1 MIEYTV
7 RVYDNGHKFWVLNGK
22 YHREDGPAAE
32 WSRGENQWW
41 LNGELH
47 RVDGPAIVQPDGHKE
62 WWLNG
67 KQVTEEEHKKL
78 TSKAPCQG
86 KVVVIDGI
94 EYRLEENT
102 P

>member
-7 RVYDNGHKFWVLNGK
+7 RVYDGVDEYWYLNNDLRRIEGAGGYK
-22 YHREDGPAAE
+22 AYFLKSQLHREEGPAVVNA
-32 WSRGENQWW
+32 
-41 LNGELH
+41 
-47 RVDGPAIVQPDGHKE
+47 DGTE
-62 WWLNG
+62 EYWLNG